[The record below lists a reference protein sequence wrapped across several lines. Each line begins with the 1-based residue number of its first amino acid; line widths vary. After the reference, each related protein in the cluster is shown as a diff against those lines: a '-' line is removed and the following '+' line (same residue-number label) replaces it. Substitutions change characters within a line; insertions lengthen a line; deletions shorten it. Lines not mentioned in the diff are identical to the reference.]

1 MNTQATKSVGDLSA
15 DDQMKFY
22 YWYLGQSNWWY
33 PKGRKRVEITSM
45 GARWRR
51 NAARFMQRRAK
62 HLAFQYTFG
71 EILVMATPTKM
82 TEVIGEFNG
91 EPVERVRM
99 FSQFDMMS
107 ESAEDAF
114 HEWQNERQED
124 PLAWLL
130 TTPLYRAMVSAPCC
144 NGSGLA
150 DYAAVPCPNPDCPVP
165 APGSEPEQSAEWQA
179 REERKRTVGKHHL
192 TECPMYPGGH
202 AELGCQCEDYSPEW
216 TL

>member
-22 YWYLGQSNWWY
+22 YWYIGQGTWWY

-51 NAARFMQRRAK
+51 NTARFMQRRAA
-62 HLAFQYTFG
+62 HLAFQYTLG
-71 EILVMATPTKM
+71 EILVMGTPCM
-82 TEVIGEFNG
+82 REVIGELDGVAG
-91 EPVERVRM
+91 EGGPMLSR
-99 FSQFDMMS
+99 FDMMGD
-107 ESAEDAF
+107 SAHDAF
-114 HEWQNERQED
+114 EDWTEERQRD

-130 TTPLYRAMVSAPCC
+130 TTPLYRAMVTAPCC

-202 AELGCQCEDYSPEW
+202 AELGCSCDDASPEW
-216 TL
+216 TLS